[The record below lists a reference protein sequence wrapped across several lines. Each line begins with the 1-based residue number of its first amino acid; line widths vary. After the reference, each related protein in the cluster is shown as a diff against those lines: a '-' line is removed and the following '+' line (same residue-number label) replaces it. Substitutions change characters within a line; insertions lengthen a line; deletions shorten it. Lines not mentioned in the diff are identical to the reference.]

1 MSARAL
7 RAVAVAAAV
16 GAGLS
21 AAAAGCHRS
30 AAQGQQEGTASATP
44 SAAAPA
50 PSTPVDH
57 LAPGELVEGG
67 QRAFGLTLPR
77 DLRIE
82 EAFSDVVYA
91 RGRVPVH
98 ALVQYFH
105 ARLQEGGVRE
115 GEHSATFDHVKVR
128 GEPGLELGIHI
139 VTESGGTRVEIRDTT
154 PPPTPDLPDQA
165 SRWKQ
170 VGLTPDGRL
179 ADPTHLD

>member
-1 MSARAL
+1 VSARAL
-7 RAVAVAAAV
+7 GALALAAGLTAAV
-16 GAGLS
+16 GA
-21 AAAAGCHRS
+21 CHRS
-30 AAQGQQEGTASATP
+30 AAQDRPSTASAAP
-44 SAAAPA
+44 SAAPA

-82 EAFSDVVYA
+82 EAFADVVYA
-91 RGRVPVH
+91 SGRVPVH

-115 GEHSATFDHVKVR
+115 GERSATFDHVKVR
-128 GEPGLELGIHI
+128 GKPGLELAIHI
-139 VTESGGTRVEIRDTT
+139 MAEPGGTRVEIRDTT
-154 PPPTPDLPDQA
+154 KPPAPDLPDQV